1 MRIPSLSPK
10 NRRFKANMIKRF
22 SDIHVFIM
30 QTERY
35 NLKINILAFCC
46 LCLVE
51 DLQEIT
57 TSAT

>member
-1 MRIPSLSPK
+1 
-10 NRRFKANMIKRF
+10 MIKRF